1 MFGKFS
7 LTTRLTLFFTALSSA
22 VILGLSILFIVS
34 TGRHFVDLDSSALDD
49 KKHLIED
56 ILVSSKTVSEAQT
69 RLNEALDHHHGLY
82 VLVRSS
88 QGEIFYQTAGYSEPA
103 EQHSRIKTK
112 GEHEM
117 QTWSIAGQ
125 DFRATSF
132 EARMA
137 QGTADIL
144 KVDIAVNTD
153 HHKQFLKDI
162 QQSVLAY
169 AVLATLVTGLLA
181 WFAAHQGMSPLR
193 AMRRR
198 AAAVTGQRLQQE
210 RMPVDA
216 VPIEM
221 ADLARELNQMLD
233 RLQDDFKRL
242 SDFSADLA
250 HELRTPISN
259 LLTQTQVTLSTK
271 RDLITYQDTLAS
283 NAEEL
288 QRLAR
293 MVSDMLFL
301 AKTERGVD
309 LPHKEFFAAEQEAGE
324 LLDFYEIVA
333 EEKSIS
339 MSTDGEANIFGDR
352 LMFRR
357 AVSNLLSNALR
368 HTHNGGVIGIRIASK
383 PEGIEVLVENT
394 GDAISP
400 SVMARI
406 FDRFYRADPA
416 RLNPGEDGV
425 GLGLSITKAIV
436 DAHGGSVSVTS
447 EHGCNKFL
455 LMFPPPH
462 TQRLN
467 SAATPNQSL

>member
-193 AMRRR
+193 SPGKDYSRSECLWMPYQLKWQTSPESSTRCW
-198 AAAVTGQRLQQE
+198 TGS
-210 RMPVDA
+210 RMTS
-216 VPIEM
+216 
-221 ADLARELNQMLD
+221 
-233 RLQDDFKRL
+233 
-242 SDFSADLA
+242 SDCLTSRPTS
-250 HELRTPISN
+250 RTSCAP
-259 LLTQTQVTLSTK
+259 Q
-271 RDLITYQDTLAS
+271 
-283 NAEEL
+283 
-288 QRLAR
+288 
-293 MVSDMLFL
+293 
-301 AKTERGVD
+301 
-309 LPHKEFFAAEQEAGE
+309 
-324 LLDFYEIVA
+324 
-333 EEKSIS
+333 
-339 MSTDGEANIFGDR
+339 
-352 LMFRR
+352 
-357 AVSNLLSNALR
+357 
-368 HTHNGGVIGIRIASK
+368 
-383 PEGIEVLVENT
+383 
-394 GDAISP
+394 
-400 SVMARI
+400 
-406 FDRFYRADPA
+406 
-416 RLNPGEDGV
+416 
-425 GLGLSITKAIV
+425 
-436 DAHGGSVSVTS
+436 
-447 EHGCNKFL
+447 
-455 LMFPPPH
+455 
-462 TQRLN
+462 
-467 SAATPNQSL
+467 